1 MNPTQLWLVLKAH
14 YKASLAVAL
23 LTIVSMIT
31 VNYFLPKVYTA
42 TTSVYVDSKSAEAT
56 ATMMMPINLGT
67 QLDIISSDR
76 VARKVVRT
84 LGLDESAAVRDQ
96 WMAATGGK
104 GSQGNWLAELMIR
117 GLRVTPSRESS
128 VISISYSGAE
138 PAFVASVANAFAQAY
153 IDVTLELKIDPARKY
168 ARWFGEQGQ
177 TLRDNVEKAQ
187 AKLSAFQQ
195 EKGLVAGDER
205 MDTESSKLSDLSTQ
219 LIRAQSEANDVRVK
233 LNTSSAGEVLPDIAG
248 NAGVAALRA
257 EIGRQESKLQETAVN
272 LGVNHPQY
280 LRMQSEIAALKQ
292 RLNDETKLVTGGL
305 TVTTNMGTGRVAI
318 LAGAV
323 EAQKKKLL
331 LLKNDRDQ
339 LAVLQRDVEAAK
351 NAYDMVNRRYME
363 TTLTSQAT
371 EANVSVLSP
380 ATVPLEPSFPKKIE
394 KVAIMAV
401 AIGLLLGIATA
412 FGIEKLDRRIRSAED
427 LTETMQ
433 LPVLGT
439 ISRDNEPRR
448 LTFWRRNVPLLA
460 R

>member
-1 MNPTQLWLVLKAH
+1 MNPTQLLSILKAH

-67 QLDIISSDR
+67 QLDIINSDR

-104 GSQGNWLAELMIR
+104 GSQGNWLAELMLR

-168 ARWFGEQGQ
+168 SRWFGEQGQ

-205 MDTESSKLSDLSTQ
+205 MDTESARLSELSSQ
-219 LIRAQSEANDVRVK
+219 LIRAQSEASDVRIK
-233 LNTSSAGEVLPDIAG
+233 QRTSTAGEVLPDVVG
-248 NAGVAALRA
+248 NTGVAALRS
-257 EIGRQESKLQETAVN
+257 EIGRQEAKLQETGVN
-272 LGVNHPQY
+272 LGLNHPQY
-280 LRMQSEIAALKQ
+280 QRMQSEISALKQ
-292 RLNDETKLVTGGL
+292 RLDAETKLVTGGL
-305 TVTTNMGTGRVAI
+305 TVTTTMGNDRVANLEAA
-318 LAGAV
+318 LA
-323 EAQKKKLL
+323 AQKRKLL

-351 NAYDMVNRRYME
+351 NAYDMVNRRFTE

-371 EANVSVLSP
+371 DANVSVLSP

-394 KVAIMAV
+394 KVAMMAV

-412 FGIEKLDRRIRSAED
+412 FAIEKLDRRIRSTED

-448 LTFWRRNVPLLA
+448 LTFWRRNVPLLS